1 MAKNQKPLTPPAKQP
16 PGSVDDPSNSE
27 FAAMNRELPDPDEKV
42 NPLPWFFIMFL
53 GAMGMWGAFYIVA
66 TPSGESSAYGDQ
78 RTVALLRP
86 PVAVVGGVAAIDGKQ
101 LFGAKCAACHQASGM
116 GVAGVF
122 PPLAGAE
129 WVVGDEKVLA
139 SILLHGIQGEIVVKG
154 NTYKGVMPAF
164 GTLPDEEIAAVL
176 TYIRSDWGNQA
187 PAITAATV
195 MAQREA
201 TKDQTTAYAGGAALK
216 ALAP

>member
-1 MAKNQKPLTPPAKQP
+1 MDPSRQKPPR
-16 PGSVDDPSNSE
+16 GSRSTEVGNSEVGDSE

-86 PVAVVGGVAAIDGKQ
+86 PVAAASGVAAIDGKQ
-101 LFGAKCAACHQASGM
+101 LYGAKCAACHQASGM

-139 SILLHGIQGEIVVKG
+139 SILLHGVQGELVVKG
-154 NTYKGVMPAF
+154 NTYNGVMPAF

-176 TYIRSDWGNQA
+176 TYIRSEWGNQA
-187 PAITAATV
+187 PPITAATV

-201 TKDQTTAYAGGAALK
+201 TKDQTTAYVGGAALK